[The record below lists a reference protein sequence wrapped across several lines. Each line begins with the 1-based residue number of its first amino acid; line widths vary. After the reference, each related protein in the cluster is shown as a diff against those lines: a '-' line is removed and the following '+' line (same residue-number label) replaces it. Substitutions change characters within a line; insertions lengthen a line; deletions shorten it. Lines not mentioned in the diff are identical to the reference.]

1 MLKHL
6 ALSTL
11 RGLLVMAAF
20 FFVVALAQV
29 VEQMP

>member
-6 ALSTL
+6 AISTL
-11 RGLLVMAAF
+11 RGLLALAAF
-20 FFVVALAQV
+20 FIVVALAQV

>member
-11 RGLLVMAAF
+11 RGLLALSAF

>member
-6 ALSTL
+6 ALLTL
-11 RGLLVMAAF
+11 RGLLAMAAF
-20 FFVVALAQV
+20 FIVVALAQV

>member
-11 RGLLVMAAF
+11 RGLLALAAF
-20 FFVVALAQV
+20 YLVVAVADY
-29 VEQMP
+29 VEHLP